1 MYVIIKT
8 DIKQQSDEILN
19 IIYGEDHLYV
29 EDMISKYYDNLI
41 DNLNS
46 VPKNGDI
53 NTCDYFVEIENGEYT
68 LIKKYTTISKGYL
81 YNNVSSMIYEKMYL
95 IKVKDYQET
104 GMCINLNKSDLWLG
118 INSEINR
125 RIIKQLDKES
135 LYQIHNIFE
144 NIIKTKENWSRTE
157 LTMLQN
163 KIVKDFKKELF
174 SSIVKKKSG
183 FLPGPYIK
191 SNEAVEISDFSK
203 KVRKMVILEK
213 NKITVKN
220 AEFTD
225 FTTSGKP
232 SINNLPDLSK
242 FTGTACTL
250 EYMLV
255 EKKL

>member
-19 IIYGEDHLYV
+19 IIYGEDTLYV

-46 VPKNGDI
+46 LPKNSDI

-81 YNNVSSMIYEKMYL
+81 YNNVSSMIYEKIYL

-174 SSIVKKKSG
+174 SSIVKKKAG
-183 FLPGPYIK
+183 FLPGPCIK
-191 SNEAVEISDFSK
+191 SNEAVE

-220 AEFTD
+220 TFG
-225 FTTSGKP
+225 TSGEP
-232 SINNLPDLSK
+232 SINNIPDLSK

-250 EYMLV
+250 EYMLI